1 MKLHRACGKW
11 RQIPATAGDKVRQVA
26 AKCHRSLRQIAASSL
41 PPFVAT
47 CRVLSG
53 RISSFR
59 SRKGMVSNKITGF
72 PIPESRHKSRSIE
85 RIKIGALMCKFPST
99 ERAF

>member
-11 RQIPATAGDKVRQVA
+11 RQIPATAGDQWRQVA
-26 AKCHRSLRQIAASSL
+26 AIFHRSLRQKAASSL
-41 PPFVAT
+41 PPFAAT

-53 RISSFR
+53 RIFAFR
-59 SRKGMVSNKITGF
+59 TRKGMVSNKSTGF

-85 RIKIGALMCKFPST
+85 RIKIGTLMCKLPST
-99 ERAF
+99 DRSF